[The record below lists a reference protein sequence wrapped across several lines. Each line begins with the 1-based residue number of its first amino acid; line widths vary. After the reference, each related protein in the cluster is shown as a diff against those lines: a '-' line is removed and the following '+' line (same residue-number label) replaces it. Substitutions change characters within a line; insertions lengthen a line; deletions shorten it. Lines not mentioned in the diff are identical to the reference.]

1 MASNIIDVMASLTL
15 IMNEETER
23 LRGHERSR
31 ELAELAAAK
40 VRLVGVL
47 EAELARVNRELPGWP
62 EALDDELRDKLA
74 QTLIALGDAST
85 ANAAILER
93 QIDLS
98 AEMMGAV
105 AAEAKR
111 LAGARTSTYG
121 ARGDLSHN
129 DMATPISV
137 NSEY

>member
-1 MASNIIDVMASLTL
+1 MANNAMDVMASLTL

-23 LRGHERSR
+23 LGMRERGRD
-31 ELAELAAAK
+31 LAELAAAK

-47 EAELARVNRELPGWP
+47 ETELARLERERPDW
-62 EALDDELRDKLA
+62 AKAMDEEGREQLTA
-74 QTLIALGDAST
+74 TLLALGDASA

-98 AEMMGAV
+98 IEMMGAV
-105 AAEAKR
+105 ASEARR
-111 LAGARTSTYG
+111 LANRRAATYSAAG
-121 ARGDLSHN
+121 GLTNADL
-129 DMATPISV
+129 AAPISV

>member
-1 MASNIIDVMASLTL
+1 MASNVIDVMASLTL
-15 IMNEETER
+15 IMNEETDR
-23 LRGHERSR
+23 LRGHERALD
-31 ELAELAAAK
+31 LAELATAK

-47 EAELARVNRELPGWP
+47 ETELARVNREQPGWT
-62 EALDDELRDKLA
+62 EALDDEERDALA
-74 QTLIALGDAST
+74 SALIALGDAST

-111 LAGARTSTYG
+111 LSGSRTSTYG
-121 ARGDLSHN
+121 ARGDLSHM
-129 DMATPISV
+129 DLATPISV